1 MSIVLVIGVG
11 NPWRGDDGAG
21 PAVARALSDAPG
33 IRVAE
38 CTGEPAEIMACWSG
52 QDRVIVVD
60 AVSAGGPPG
69 SIHRFSADSPL
80 PVPWRHS
87 SHGMGLAEAVELA
100 RSLGELPRQLIIYGI
115 EPDRMADG
123 EGLSPSVRA
132 AVAVV
137 AAAIIDEV
145 KGQSS
150 STH

>member
-1 MSIVLVIGVG
+1 MVLVIGVG
-11 NPWRGDDGAG
+11 NRWRGDDGAG
-21 PAVARALSDAPG
+21 PAVARALSEVPG

-38 CTGEPAEIMACWSG
+38 CTGEPTEIMACWSG

-69 SIHRFSADSPL
+69 SIHRFTANSPL
-80 PVPWRHS
+80 PVPGRHS
-87 SHGMGLAEAVELA
+87 SHGMGVAEAVELA
-100 RSLGELPRQLIIYGI
+100 RSLGELPAQLTIYGI
-115 EPDRMADG
+115 EPDRMTDG

-145 KGQSS
+145 QGGTSG
-150 STH
+150 TH